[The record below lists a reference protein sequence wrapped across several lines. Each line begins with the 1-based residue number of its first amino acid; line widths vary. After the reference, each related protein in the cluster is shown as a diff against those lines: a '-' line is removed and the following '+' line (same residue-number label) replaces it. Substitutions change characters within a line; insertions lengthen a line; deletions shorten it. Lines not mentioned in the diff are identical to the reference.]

1 MDTSTCPLCK
11 HEYWGHC
18 KTCHPLYEEDIRT
31 GHIPLQFIEAGVKLS
46 FTDWALIKQ
55 AELKAL
61 SAAEM
66 VEQCPWDKAG
76 PARAEEAKRNI
87 ESVIYDCLRTTIN
100 TRPAVKQANEQK
112 RKQSFIER
120 LRKAQTY

>member
-31 GHIPLQFIEAGVKLS
+31 GHIPPQFIEAGVELS
-46 FTDWALIKQ
+46 FTKWALIKQ

-61 SAAEM
+61 SAAEI
-66 VEQCPWDKAG
+66 VEQRPWDKAG
-76 PARAEEAKRNI
+76 PARAEEAKRNV
-87 ESVIYDCLRTTIN
+87 EQVIYGCLNAALN
-100 TRPAVKQANEQK
+100 TRPAAQRINEQK

-120 LRKAQTY
+120 LKKAQTY